1 MVADFRNQIP
11 NKLIRRC
18 SNTKYQINKSKS
30 KLEVPKSRSKIE
42 IPNFLLVHTKILV
55 KISRL
60 RRKVVVYEKIPA
72 FPNTKYQI
80 NESGWQMLA
89 GFVFSVLLNG
99 LLWIWIERK
108 RTTKEIL
115 ILFRSR

>member
-30 KLEVPKSRSKIE
+30 KLDVPKSRSKIE

-80 NESGWQMLA
+80 NESGWQM
-89 GFVFSVLLNG
+89 SD
-99 LLWIWIERK
+99 
-108 RTTKEIL
+108 TKCQIPNTKL
-115 ILFRSR
+115 INRRWGPKIPNTKF